1 MTLQNF
7 IYLVFAAVWL
17 SGLIWAGV
25 IAFKS
30 RKGEAMSL
38 DNVHIPIDEDK
49 VLSIAQINNRLE
61 FAVLSNIGA
70 KYGYDPFF
78 ITENYFDDLYES
90 LM

>member
-1 MTLQNF
+1 
-7 IYLVFAAVWL
+7 
-17 SGLIWAGV
+17 
-25 IAFKS
+25 
-30 RKGEAMSL
+30 MSL
-38 DNVHIPIDEDK
+38 DNVHIPINEDE

-90 LM
+90 CPAFSDLRELKDIIDRILEVEGIHD

>member
-1 MTLQNF
+1 M
-7 IYLVFAAVWL
+7 
-17 SGLIWAGV
+17 
-25 IAFKS
+25 
-30 RKGEAMSL
+30 MSL
-38 DNVHIPIDEDK
+38 DNVHIPINEDT

-90 LM
+90 CPTFSDLRELKDIIDRILEVEDKHD

>member
-1 MTLQNF
+1 
-7 IYLVFAAVWL
+7 
-17 SGLIWAGV
+17 
-25 IAFKS
+25 
-30 RKGEAMSL
+30 MSL

-61 FAVLSNIGA
+61 FAVLSNIGE

-90 LM
+90 CPTFSDLRELKNIIDRILEVEDKHD